1 MKRLAFFFLLLFT
14 LPAVAQNDWQE
25 ALREWLTAEDM
36 EDLVVF
42 IANAGIPQILLI
54 APPKISFTPQSFQMS
69 YVYGDS
75 SYAPL
80 YCEQGEKLT
89 EYYREL
95 AAKRGLR
102 FADASS
108 WDLDF
113 AFDGVHLSEKGH
125 VAFADEMEKV
135 MRAIAERG

>member
-1 MKRLAFFFLLLFT
+1 MATVLTRRCTAR
-14 LPAVAQNDWQE
+14 
-25 ALREWLTAEDM
+25 RE
-36 EDLVVF
+36 
-42 IANAGIPQILLI
+42 
-54 APPKISFTPQSFQMS
+54 
-69 YVYGDS
+69 
-75 SYAPL
+75 
-80 YCEQGEKLT
+80 EKLT

-125 VAFADEMEKV
+125 VLFADEMEKEL
-135 MRAIAERG
+135 RKISGEA

>member
-1 MKRLAFFFLLLFT
+1 
-14 LPAVAQNDWQE
+14 
-25 ALREWLTAEDM
+25 M
-36 EDLVVF
+36 EDLAVF
-42 IANAGIPQILLI
+42 IKNAGIPQILLI
-54 APPKISFTPQSFQMS
+54 APPKISFTPQSFEMS

-75 SYAPL
+75 SSAPL
-80 YCEQGEKLT
+80 YCEEGRILT
-89 EYYREL
+89 ESYREL
-95 AAKRGLR
+95 AARLGLW

-125 VAFADEMEKV
+125 ILFANEMVKV